1 MVVSHDGGVGMIKL
15 AEGEFD
21 PKKALEKYQADSTEY
36 NILNKMIKSD
46 HEYIYSSQDE
56 LDFEIGMRKN
66 IVSSS
71 YAAYRGRIAFR
82 TFRESKCNEDFWD
95 RRPDGGFV
103 LKRDVKPSDAINDI
117 FRNGRRYGTECATV
131 MVMIFYKAVLDMY
144 GDKLFN
150 TAFAEI
156 ILMNWQELDDLMG
169 ITTQRRIPDFLH
181 GDCRYF
187 RNPDVNPLTPEW
199 QGENA
204 IYMGGSMYFGHGIGI
219 ASPQMIIEVLNSNR
233 IEDAQASA
241 YLMDTATRP
250 DFRSLYLYKKHS
262 A

>member
-1 MVVSHDGGVGMIKL
+1 MIKL
-15 AEGEFD
+15 ADGEFD
-21 PKKALEKYQADSTEY
+21 PKKALEKYPAGSTEY
-36 NILNKMIKSD
+36 DILNKLIKSD
-46 HEYIYSSQDE
+46 HQYNYSSQDE
-56 LDFEIGMRKN
+56 LDFEITMREN
-66 IVSSS
+66 IVDSSI
-71 YAAYRGRIAFR
+71 AIYRGRLAFR
-82 TFRESKCNEDFWD
+82 TFRESKCNEDYWV

-103 LKRDVKPSDAINDI
+103 LRKDVKPADAINDI
-117 FRNGRRYGTECATV
+117 FRNSRKYGTECATV
-131 MVMIFYKAVLDMY
+131 VVMIFYKAVLDIY

-156 ILMNWQELDDLMG
+156 TLMNWQELDDLMG
-169 ITTQRRIPDFLH
+169 IATQRKIPDYLE

-204 IYMGGSMYFGHGIGI
+204 IYLGGNKFFGHGIGI
-219 ASPQMIIEVLNSNR
+219 ATPRMIIESLNSNR
-233 IEDAQASA
+233 IEDAEASA

-250 DFRSLYLYKKHS
+250 DFRGLYLYKKHS

>member
-1 MVVSHDGGVGMIKL
+1 MIKL
-15 AEGEFD
+15 TEVEFD
-21 PKKALEKYQADSTEY
+21 PKKALEQYPAGSVEY
-36 NILNKMIKSD
+36 DILNRLIKSG
-46 HEYIYSSQDE
+46 HEYSYSSPDE
-56 LDFEIGMRKN
+56 LNFVINVRKN
-66 IVSSS
+66 IVESSI
-71 YAAYRGRIAFR
+71 AVYRGRIAFR
-82 TFRESKCNEDFWD
+82 TFRESKCNEDFWN

-103 LKRDVKPSDAINDI
+103 LKKDVKPSDAISDI
-117 FRNGRRYGTECATV
+117 FRNSRKYGTECATV
-131 MVMIFYKAVLDMY
+131 IVMIFYKAVLDIY

-150 TAFAEI
+150 IAFEEI
-156 ILMNWQELDDLMG
+156 TLMNWQQLDDLMG
-169 ITTQRRIPDFLH
+169 ISTQRKVPDYLP

-204 IYMGGSMYFGHGIGI
+204 IYLGDDKYYGHGIGI
-219 ASPQMIIEVLNSNR
+219 ASPLMIIEALNTNR

-241 YLMDTATRP
+241 YLMDTVTRP